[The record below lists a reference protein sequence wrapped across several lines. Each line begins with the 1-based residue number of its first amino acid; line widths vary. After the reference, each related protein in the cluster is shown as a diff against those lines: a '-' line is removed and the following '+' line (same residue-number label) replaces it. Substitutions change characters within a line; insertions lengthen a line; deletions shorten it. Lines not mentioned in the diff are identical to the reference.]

1 MNYLFLILITKI
13 LCNLWRSKR
22 IDYLLHF
29 NETSMDVGISAQL
42 IERLLIEMLENKK
55 PDNRLEK

>member
-1 MNYLFLILITKI
+1 M
-13 LCNLWRSKR
+13 SKR

-29 NETSMDVGISAQL
+29 NETSTDVGISAQL